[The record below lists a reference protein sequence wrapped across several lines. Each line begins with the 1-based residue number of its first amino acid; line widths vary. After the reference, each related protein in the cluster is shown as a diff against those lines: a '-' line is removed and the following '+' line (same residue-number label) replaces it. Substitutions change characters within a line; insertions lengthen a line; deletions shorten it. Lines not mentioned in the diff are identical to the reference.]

1 MCRPSAAWSFT
12 VSASQTCQ
20 SLGLHSA
27 VSMSKLSAG
36 TRQENLRLF
45 WAVYMTDKL
54 LSLRLGRS
62 STIRDGDISVPR
74 MPPDDQDGLWR
85 RPNPT
90 LPALLEMSSLHGRI
104 YDEIYGPN
112 ALLELQEARVAKAR
126 ALASDVIRFTNDG
139 REAAVRSQQHTR
151 VRSFAT
157 TLTWVQKYHHDE
169 RQPVLGDLVYSIFHR
184 LEIVHNM
191 SLLTLIY
198 RAMPAENPSEMVFS
212 QECIAAARA
221 ALETHEACV
230 SSLVDRSL
238 SPDIVETFIS
248 W

>member
-1 MCRPSAAWSFT
+1 
-12 VSASQTCQ
+12 
-20 SLGLHSA
+20 
-27 VSMSKLSAG
+27 MSKLPAG

-45 WAVYMTDKL
+45 WAVYMTDKF

-62 STIRDGDISVPR
+62 STIRDSDISVPR
-74 MPPDDQDGLWR
+74 IPPDDGLWR

-139 REAAVRSQQHTR
+139 SETAVRSQNTR

-157 TLTWVQKYHHDE
+157 LTGVQKYHHDE
-169 RQPVLGDLVYSIFHR
+169 RQPAFGDLVYSILHR

-212 QECIAAARA
+212 QECIVAARA

-230 SSLVDRSL
+230 SSLVDQSL

>member
-1 MCRPSAAWSFT
+1 
-12 VSASQTCQ
+12 
-20 SLGLHSA
+20 
-27 VSMSKLSAG
+27 MSKLSAG

-45 WAVYMTDKL
+45 WAVYMTDKF

-139 REAAVRSQQHTR
+139 SETAVRSQHIR
-151 VRSFAT
+151 VRSF
-157 TLTWVQKYHHDE
+157 
-169 RQPVLGDLVYSIFHR
+169 
-184 LEIVHNM
+184 
-191 SLLTLIY
+191 
-198 RAMPAENPSEMVFS
+198 ENTDWGSE
-212 QECIAAARA
+212 
-221 ALETHEACV
+221 
-230 SSLVDRSL
+230 L
-238 SPDIVETFIS
+238 SP
-248 W
+248 